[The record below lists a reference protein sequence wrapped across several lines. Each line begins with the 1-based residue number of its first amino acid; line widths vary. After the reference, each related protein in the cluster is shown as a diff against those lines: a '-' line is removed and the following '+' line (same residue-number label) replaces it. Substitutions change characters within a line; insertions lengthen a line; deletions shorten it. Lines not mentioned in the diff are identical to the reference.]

1 MKLSDFLKSPSSFR
15 AQMVAFIALMLA
27 LTMAVISFYNQ
38 RLEERTTRVVNEYI
52 REIPLATDLVYRS
65 LSKAENLYD
74 LVNQPG
80 QNSLAVN
87 SESNILHIFIVDEE
101 GKIFDSTDKKDIER
115 VFAKEYPEIAQSIS
129 TGDLRGDVG
138 KIGGKQIINGAGAFT
153 AASSKFPPFTSP
165 SLPHRKVM
173 KPASK
178 RARSE
183 ISISFSL

>member
-65 LSKAENLYD
+65 LSEGENLYV

-87 SESNILHIFIVDEE
+87 SESSIRHIFIVDEE
-101 GKIFDSTDKKDIER
+101 GKIFDSTDQKDNE
-115 VFAKEYPEIAQSIS
+115 
-129 TGDLRGDVG
+129 
-138 KIGGKQIINGAGAFT
+138 
-153 AASSKFPPFTSP
+153 
-165 SLPHRKVM
+165 
-173 KPASK
+173 
-178 RARSE
+178 
-183 ISISFSL
+183 